1 MKKFMIFLLMAFL
14 YLGTCQAR
22 SEASHPDNAK
32 LKLLSWVT
40 PTPSQSFLT
49 RSADLQ
55 ADPDEVT
62 VQIDGVHE
70 GCAQAWITL
79 TALVNYD
86 QLSNFHYVWKL
97 DGEAL
102 VAQNGVVN
110 LVNNGQ
116 VLEFRPEALFSLVG
130 DNVLDA
136 PVTHEFTVEV
146 SYGDCSLSISPVHLF
161 TIDPM
166 TELQLF
172 LPPYACN
179 GQPTTTATA
188 ALVQGTTPD
197 AGYRWFVITA
207 TDTFTHVTASNQ
219 YVIPNDVLTVAE
231 KVGVIGLYN
240 NQVCNTTDTSWK
252 NIANDYF
259 QPMHSIT
266 ISGNNVIC
274 NGDSAVLV
282 AHVDPAN
289 EIVNDDEELSSPYSY
304 AWSNGTDKDTLVAY
318 TPGIYTV
325 TVTNN
330 NTHCEAIA
338 SVNVNVFGAD
348 LQLTANKLAVCNGE
362 QVVLNANLD
371 GFNNENIV
379 YSWNTNPV
387 QYGSTVAVIPT
398 ADAHQYIVTAQAGAC
413 QMADT
418 IDIQVSN
425 GVHYTTEV
433 TLGSPNSICL
443 GDESFFFATATP
455 AATYFE
461 WYVDGVQVPGENL
474 SHLLITFDDINMH
487 TVAAKA
493 VAASCDTSDLS
504 ELMGVVVNKKPAI
517 ALTGN
522 NVICNGDQAQ
532 ITASVTNETQGFTGY
547 VFNWSNNASENNPVL
562 TATQSGLYTLTVT
575 NSGTGCSAMADVNVT
590 VFGGDLQLTADQ
602 TVVCPNTPVVLN
614 ANLDG
619 FNNENIS
626 YQWTKVGGSVVG
638 NGSTITVTPQAT
650 SKYAVKATAGDCEM
664 KDTIEITVN
673 PATNYTTVIYNSQHS
688 NIYSNNGSRLNY
700 PAHYCEGQEI
710 ATYYVKDDASTGNS
724 TTLYNWYVDGIEVA
738 TAARNMIIPTGM
750 EVGSHY
756 VTAMAVV
763 SGCNTASMS
772 NSMNFIIHPAP
783 QVTISGNNVICN
795 GDTAFLTANATT
807 MPYQPNMP
815 SGLTYSYNYAWSDNA
830 NTQIDIITA
839 AGLYTVTAT
848 SLVTYTNHHTN
859 NLPVC
864 TATASVNVI
873 SSGAN
878 MQIVADRTVICAG
891 EYVTLGANFEGFV
904 NENASYVWT
913 LVNDNH
919 TQIATTSN
927 ITVNP
932 TADTSYALT
941 INAGE
946 CSISDTIEILVKATP
961 GTIAVTTEDASICA
975 GTTATIT
982 ATPDANAV
990 SYIWYQNGIE
1000 IPGATMSTITVT
1012 LNEAGTYKYTAKGV
1026 SANGCISDTVTNK
1039 PAEVTVIAAPEVT
1052 LAGNNI
1058 ICNGDNAEITATVT
1072 NAAANSTYTYYWSN
1086 NPNTSNAKL
1095 TTNVGGI
1102 YTVTVTNT
1110 TNNVN
1115 CVATASV
1122 EVITNGADLQI
1133 IADNTEICEG
1143 EHVTLSANFDGFVN
1157 ENATYQWR
1165 KLSAG
1170 SPVVATTANYTD
1182 FPTSNQ
1188 HYFLTVNAGDC
1199 SISDN
1204 IWIYVH
1210 ERPVTPSLNNAN
1222 PSIACEGQQVTFSV
1236 QGSTSALAANTY
1248 VWYVDGVEME
1258 GEHLASID
1266 LSFDNAGIYTVK
1278 ARTINQYGCASLQPS
1293 SPKSVTVVANP
1304 EITLS
1309 GNNVICNGDNAV
1321 ITANVT
1327 PSSTYTFTWSNG
1339 ATGSVLTTDIAGTYT
1354 VTATRTSPNCSA
1366 TATIEINTFGSD
1378 LQITADKV
1386 DICAGEYVTINANI
1400 DGYNNENVNYTWTSD
1415 PASTII
1421 NSSSIVVNPT
1431 QSTKYVVTAQA
1442 GDCSKKDSINIH
1454 VNAIPGNIAVAA
1466 SPAAICEGAQD
1477 TIYVTGDNTAD
1488 SYIWYQNGIEI
1499 PGQNLDTIIVTLN
1512 EAGSYSFA
1520 AKGVSNHGCVSEHAS
1535 TTPAVVTVNDT
1546 PEFTLTGNNIICNG
1560 AVATITATPAS
1571 YTYQWQGHAG
1581 SGNAHTYDAAGTYA
1595 VTATANGCSTVQTFN
1610 IYTNGSDLQVTA
1622 DRMEVCEGEMVVLN
1636 ANLDGFVNDNITY
1649 TWTGDSLTATTG
1661 STVSAVPSITGHVYT
1676 VVASTGDVDNACTMT
1691 GTIDITVHAAP
1702 SMMDVSLNTDDIICA
1717 GGQATF
1723 VATAQPNNVNYIW
1736 FQNGVQIPG
1745 ENLGTI
1751 TVNLNEP
1758 GTYVYSAMA
1767 IDQYGCTSAAAVA
1780 STTSVTDQGTYVGTN
1795 YSPVRVRVYDGWF
1808 IVPLTH
1814 YETYYEQGEQEEN
1827 VPGTVTLYFDL
1838 TTMLS
1843 DTVTVNAAPDFT
1855 LSGNNIIC
1863 NGATATIS
1871 ATSNTE
1877 DTYEY
1882 TWSNG
1887 QTGATFTTT
1896 TAGTYSV
1903 TATDGTCTSVQTF
1916 NIYTNGSDLQVYA
1929 DRMEVCEGEMVV
1941 LNANLDGFTNDNIS
1955 YVWDGHNMT
1964 SHNGSTVSAIPTVND
1979 HVYTVT
1985 ASTTG
1990 TNEGCTMTGTI
2001 NITVYPVP
2009 AQVTVEADRNLI
2021 CEGGQVTFHADGDAS
2036 AYIWYQNGIE
2046 IPGENQAYITRNFNE
2061 IGLYYLTA
2069 KAVSNHGCVSA
2080 QASDPAVV
2088 NVVMQPT
2095 VAITGDAIIC
2105 DGTDV
2110 QLFAQVNDT
2119 VAGMS
2124 GYQYDW
2130 RLFNYTLNSEEV
2142 TTEHFEEL
2150 WQLFYWMI
2158 TGHPYTT
2165 TDTTVET
2172 PQFLEDYVMS
2182 TSFDNTDHIT
2192 VSNLPAQDN
2201 PYIFTLI
2208 VTTPEGCRVV
2218 SDPYYVYVNSNP
2230 TVVATVSD
2238 TVICP
2243 NGEITATTHIGD
2255 GHQPGLNFQW
2265 QYAPAGTD
2273 NWQNI
2278 PFGLEPTLV
2287 TDMFSESVDLR
2298 VVVTQ
2303 NGVGNNS
2310 GCTATSDPVRVNV
2323 VIPQAIAAVVAV
2335 NGIDTF
2341 PATNICEGAQLY
2353 VTAYFED
2360 ENGERYIDSTHNY
2373 MWELNGIV
2381 MPDIHGPQF
2390 SAQAYIYDNDPVD
2403 YTYTAYI
2410 IYDVP
2415 GCQPM
2420 PMSSNTVHVRR
2431 NPIVTI
2437 DGTPNV
2443 CFYGNGVDDNN
2454 QPINNVI
2461 LTAWVDGVEDVDAT
2475 YTWYESGQL
2484 QDHHNGS
2491 ANIYKDNWTPTA
2503 LNPYIFTVEVTNG
2516 DGCSTISEPYYVN
2529 VYQKPYVNITNE
2541 TGTDIC
2547 QGGDVTLRASLNNYN
2562 DPMLTYQWYE
2572 NIAADGYAIPGAT
2585 HEFETFTPNETT
2597 NYIVKVTHL
2606 MDFTYEHCVAYDT
2619 ITVAINPRPTVDA
2632 MDDLVN
2638 VDTICEGRAVT
2649 MTVTNVTPG
2658 VAGGE
2663 VYTWYRN
2670 GVEIP
2675 DAHGINY
2682 VDYPTAVNG
2691 EPTVY
2696 VYGVSVTQE
2705 ASGCY
2710 SDITYIDTVLVNP
2723 NPALV
2728 LSTDPIVC
2736 TVSDETPNVVLAANV
2751 DPTPVTPITFR
2762 WMEDNTEIAVTDA
2775 DTLRLFK
2782 PYREYPYNFSVQ
2794 VVNDYGC
2801 SSEAFAT
2808 VYVNDSIVVN
2818 ITASEDSICLGGQVA
2833 LNAAL
2838 NDWNADMLTFQ
2849 WFDNGEEIAG
2859 ATTLNYVAT
2868 PSTEGS
2874 HEYTLTINQ
2883 LTSGCIATST
2893 VAEVYVNV
2901 IPEATASYVD
2911 LDATSICDG
2920 RTVVINAS
2928 VVDETGVTGGEV
2940 YTWYR
2945 NGEVIANVN
2954 GPVLVDNP
2962 MSVDNEPMIYHYG
2975 VSVRQTASGCESV
2988 IYNGL
2993 DNITVYPNPTIALVT
3008 DPIVCVEDSNNVI
3021 LTANVFPAPETEVS
3035 YLWFEDNDTI
3045 MTTTAN
3051 TLTLTKEYRDYPYSF
3066 SVMLLNEYGC
3076 SATADAQVYVNDS
3089 IVVTIT
3095 ATENNICVGGEIT
3108 LSATLNDWN
3117 ADMLTFQWSDNGEEI
3132 PGATMLHYTVVPTLD
3147 THVYTLTVNQL
3158 TSGCVA
3164 TSNEQEVVVNPIPV
3178 INGIQLSNNNIC
3190 FGGQLEITALVDNHV
3205 DGEVYTWYRNG
3216 ILMEGATAATIF
3228 DTPGIIDNNTQQYE
3242 YTAIVTRPAAGCVSM
3257 PVTSATVTVYPNPT
3271 PVITGDQ
3278 HVCETDSVFLIANVD
3293 TTGMAA
3299 GSLHYTW
3306 YESGQIR
3313 DNMGYNLGDSRFY
3326 AEYLYAR
3333 TEPYRFT
3340 VEVSRN
3346 TVENGCSATSA
3357 EYLVYV
3363 YPQPVVN
3370 ITATETQICEN
3381 GQVTLTANL
3390 NDYNAQNI
3398 TYQWYTV
3405 GEEYT
3410 QLAVGYDADG
3420 NYIYITD
3427 TTIVHNIIPGATSA
3441 TYTTSLTETTV
3452 IGVDVLQTNSTCTAN
3467 DEITIVVNPI
3477 PVVTAITVSEHE
3489 VCNGAQVIVYAT
3501 TEPAAEDIEGAV
3513 FTWYRNGVVIP
3524 GANMFTLQENV
3535 YTTDNHVTQYSYT
3548 AIVTLPASG
3557 CQSSNMLVNLAED
3570 YVNVNPAPSTVNI
3583 SGNNVICEG
3592 STTTLHAYSDVEGTF
3607 IWSNDVEGVD
3617 SIVVPAGVYT
3627 VTMLTAEGCEM
3638 TSEPFTVEAF
3648 GTDLLVSAS
3657 ATSICQG
3664 EHTTLYVNQDGW
3676 QGDVTYLWCED
3687 ANNSIATTVDVQP
3700 LATTTYH
3707 VTATVS
3713 STNGSCSQVGE
3724 VTIIVNPMPVIDSVT
3739 VSNTLICEG
3748 NQVTF
3753 TAFADENATS
3763 YIWYNNGIEIP
3774 GENQAVITYTFNQ
3787 AAVYNFSVKAIS
3799 NENCVA
3805 AVAVNAPAVTVTPA
3819 PTQVSI
3825 TGENVICFG
3834 TTAELVAHSDV
3845 EGTFAWSNGMTG
3857 DTINVTA
3864 GIYNVTVTTS
3874 EGCSLTSPDYVVES
3888 FGTDLIVSATET
3900 SICEGDHTTLSVDQ
3914 EGWNGNVTY
3923 EWSTGSTATTI
3934 DVTPVATT
3942 TYYVTATVN
3951 NEAGSCSTVGE
3962 ITITVNPRPATL
3974 ALLAVPDSVCVG
3986 EQYQVVAV
3994 DTTLA
3999 GNISGYIWYEN
4010 GVEMEGENQMYLTL
4024 SQDQAGVYRYA
4035 AKAISN
4041 EGCVS
4046 AHASAQVYVHVI
4058 AAPEAVV
4065 ISGNTTICNG
4075 GSTVLS
4081 ANVTPNEPATFA
4093 WYKNDVPMNTNTS
4106 SIVVTEAGSYKV
4118 EASFN
4123 GCTTVSAPVVVT
4135 VEQAPQ
4141 LQLTATESVIC
4152 VGGSTVIT
4160 AEATGWNNAD
4170 VNYNW
4175 NNGYQGSSY
4184 VFNATTAGTE
4194 TFIVNASQATSGCSA
4209 TDTITITVNAI
4220 PATPQI
4226 TVDNAIVCDG
4236 GQVTLQVANAIQ
4248 GATYT
4253 WYRNGT
4259 LIAGAT
4265 QATISDSPV
4274 TVDGDLTTYV
4284 YSVVATL
4291 PMSGC
4296 ESEASAN
4303 AIVTVIPTPVA
4314 TVSVDGNTTFCQGGS
4329 TTLHVNVSPAT
4340 NYSYQ
4345 WYKDNVLIEGATQ
4358 ADLVVSEVA
4367 RETAYNFSVVVT
4379 ANPGCN
4385 VTADAPA
4392 ITVLADPIVTA
4403 TISNDIVCVGGVAT
4417 LTAVVEGG
4425 VAGVN
4430 GLNDYTYEWY
4440 RNTPNTDP
4448 ANPSA
4453 TSQLV
4458 ATGPVYTTDG
4468 TEAPN
4473 NYTYWVVVNNAY
4485 NCNALSA
4492 PVNFS
4497 VVELP
4502 VVTITR
4508 VAEYDATVCDGGET
4522 AIKANVTGG
4531 YGEISYQWYKNG
4543 NLMPGENNQVLN
4555 IPVLS
4560 YGVNDT
4566 YTVEVTQTGV
4576 GCSNSASAAINTL
4589 VTVNPAYTVDI
4600 TGFGNVCEGGTLTLT
4615 ATVNNVIA
4623 GDVLSYQWYKIMNGE
4638 DAPINGANAA
4648 TYSTSDL
4655 LLGNSYEYF
4664 VVVNSSISGCT
4675 TISSTVPANVVA
4687 APSVAIQGA
4696 NTVCEGGSLTLN
4708 AFVTGGVDGTAYTY
4722 TWNWT
4727 GAANG
4732 SAVTAEPSYV
4742 PTLTANDY
4750 ATPYYF
4756 TVTISRTDNTGCT
4769 ATSAAHEVNVLAVPT
4784 VSVTADNAYV
4794 CQNGD
4799 VTLTAH
4805 VSPVGTYNYVWTI
4818 NGQQQAVNA
4827 ATVTTSMATVGAINA
4842 SVVVSAANAS
4852 ASCSATATLAVPVQV
4867 VAAPSVTIAA
4877 DHTTMCVGGTTTL
4890 TANVAVNGNI
4900 PADFSYQWAINGIEV
4915 DGAVANTFVQP
4926 LNAAGVYTYTLRVSQ
4941 NNNLGCNSTWSA
4953 PVTVQVAEQPVVT
4966 LSSVDGLDIC
4976 EGGSITLTA
4985 TVTNYGNTVN
4995 GVTNSNI
5002 YGPMTFDWTRNGA
5015 NVHQDANV
5023 NTAMKQFTETLNTI
5037 GNYNYTV
5044 TVDAAGYNCQPQ
5056 VSNAQTVNVVGNPSW
5071 TDVHV
5076 YSNNGTDACLGEMV
5090 YLMAAI
5096 QGGVSD
5102 GASSTNG
5109 HIQWVVTDENGNT
5122 VEVSGGLGGNSYDI
5136 PSVAGTY
5143 VYTPTFVG
5151 NIGSG
5156 CQLTNTGDVQV
5167 GVTVHELPTAVF
5179 TSGDGVSLCAN
5190 DGSASA
5196 ELVISFT
5203 GVAPFV
5209 YEVVDGNGNVVAHA
5223 TTLANTVSVFVSP
5236 TEQTTYRISLVQ
5248 DAYCENTALDANA
5261 IATVYVNEVTFDQNI
5276 FVSGCND
5283 NGQVTVF
5290 FNVISGN
5297 PAAAFTVTYENGT
5310 TYSGTISNG
5319 TATFAAPTTPGD
5331 YNATLTIDGCS
5342 YDIVIRVLVGDYG
5355 FGGTLPIM
5363 DQRWNDV
5370 VVVNNNPETNGG
5382 HTFVGF
5388 QWYHNGVAIPGA
5400 TYSNYQDKDGLNGFY
5415 SVELIEQDADGNM
5428 VTYMTCEMYFNT
5440 TSTVKV
5446 YPVPANVRQ
5455 EITIELDLT
5464 SEQLEGA
5471 VLDIYSVTGAHISH
5485 VTDLQPITKIEGFK
5499 AQGTYFGRILTGTNE
5514 IKTVK
5519 FVIVK

>member
-102 VAQNGVVN
+102 VADSGVVE

-116 VLEFRPEALFSLVG
+116 VLGFRPDSLFSLVG
-130 DNVLDA
+130 DNALDA

-166 TELQLF
+166 TELDLI
-172 LPPYACN
+172 LPPFACN
-179 GQPTTTATA
+179 GPQTTTVTA
-188 ALVQGTTPD
+188 ALVNGTTPD
-197 AGYRWFVITA
+197 AGYRWFVVINEDSTITHL
-207 TDTFTHVTASNQ
+207 TTTNQ
-219 YVIPNDVLTVAE
+219 YEIPNELMSVADSI
-231 KVGVIGLYN
+231 GVIGLYN
-240 NQVCNTTDTSWK
+240 NQVCNTSDTAWEVVP
-252 NIANDYF
+252 ANYTT
-259 QPMHSIT
+259 PMHSIT

-282 AHVDPAN
+282 AHVDPEAPEAPEAAEAN
-289 EIVNDDEELSSPYSY
+289 YYTYS
-304 AWSNGTDKDTLVAY
+304 WSNNTNNDTLTTY
-318 TPGIYTV
+318 TAGIYTV
-325 TVTNN
+325 TVTN
-330 NTHCEAIA
+330 
-338 SVNVNVFGAD
+338 S
-348 LQLTANKLAVCNGE
+348 Q
-362 QVVLNANLD
+362 
-371 GFNNENIV
+371 
-379 YSWNTNPV
+379 
-387 QYGSTVAVIPT
+387 
-398 ADAHQYIVTAQAGAC
+398 
-413 QMADT
+413 
-418 IDIQVSN
+418 
-425 GVHYTTEV
+425 
-433 TLGSPNSICL
+433 
-443 GDESFFFATATP
+443 
-455 AATYFE
+455 
-461 WYVDGVQVPGENL
+461 
-474 SHLLITFDDINMH
+474 
-487 TVAAKA
+487 
-493 VAASCDTSDLS
+493 
-504 ELMGVVVNKKPAI
+504 
-517 ALTGN
+517 
-522 NVICNGDQAQ
+522 
-532 ITASVTNETQGFTGY
+532 
-547 VFNWSNNASENNPVL
+547 
-562 TATQSGLYTLTVT
+562 
-575 NSGTGCSAMADVNVT
+575 TGC
-590 VFGGDLQLTADQ
+590 
-602 TVVCPNTPVVLN
+602 
-614 ANLDG
+614 
-619 FNNENIS
+619 
-626 YQWTKVGGSVVG
+626 
-638 NGSTITVTPQAT
+638 
-650 SKYAVKATAGDCEM
+650 
-664 KDTIEITVN
+664 
-673 PATNYTTVIYNSQHS
+673 
-688 NIYSNNGSRLNY
+688 
-700 PAHYCEGQEI
+700 
-710 ATYYVKDDASTGNS
+710 
-724 TTLYNWYVDGIEVA
+724 
-738 TAARNMIIPTGM
+738 
-750 EVGSHY
+750 
-756 VTAMAVV
+756 
-763 SGCNTASMS
+763 
-772 NSMNFIIHPAP
+772 
-783 QVTISGNNVICN
+783 
-795 GDTAFLTANATT
+795 TAF
-807 MPYQPNMP
+807 
-815 SGLTYSYNYAWSDNA
+815 
-830 NTQIDIITA
+830 
-839 AGLYTVTAT
+839 
-848 SLVTYTNHHTN
+848 
-859 NLPVC
+859 
-864 TATASVNVI
+864 ASVNVI
-873 SSGAN
+873 TSGAN
-878 MQIVADRTVICAG
+878 MQIIADKTVICAG

-904 NENASYVWT
+904 NENASYSWKKNGQLIGSASTITDNPQTTSTYVLT
-913 LVNDNH
+913 ITAGNCTISDSVLVTVN
-919 TQIATTSN
+919 TGTVYATTVTRHNGSEYCVGQENAYFTATTNQNPDPVFYNWYLDGVLIPGDNRGSLFLNDVQIGAHYLTAMAVVEGCNTATMAETVNFNVHAAPEVTITGNNVICNGDTAVLVAHASTMAIHPATGNTYQYKYEWSN
-927 ITVNP
+927 NQNSDFVASETNQIKVTEPGTYTVTVTNRVKRDGTWHTLCSTVATIEVTTFGGDLQITADKVNICDGEYVTINANLDGFNNENVEYTWISDPVSTIMNSSTIVVNP
-932 TADTSYALT
+932 TDTTKYVVTAQAGACSKQDSII
-941 INAGE
+941 INVNP
-946 CSISDTIEILVKATP
+946 IP
-961 GTIAVTTEDASICA
+961 GTIAVATTNATICEGA
-975 GTTATIT
+975 QATIT
-982 ATPDANAV
+982 ATPDANAA

-1000 IPGATMSTITVT
+1000 IPGENLSTIIVT
-1012 LNEAGTYKYTAKGV
+1012 LNEAGNYIYTAKGV
-1026 SANGCISDTVTNK
+1026 SANGCVSDTVTDK
-1039 PAEVTVIAAPEVT
+1039 PATVTVMAAPVLTIVGDNVICDGQTTNNISATDGYNSYLWTRPNGTTSTAATLNANAPGVYHLVATMNAQQGGCQATADFTVTQFGYDLQLTADKMELCLGDMVT
-1052 LAGNNI
+1052 LNADLDGNFDETITYNWQGSTGANLQSTSGSTVNAIPTTADTKTYTVTATNGVCNVVRSIQIVVHPTPDAPSITVGTTADICEGDQKAFTASDDFDSYIWYVDGVEIPGENLSQLVYHFDNAGSYTIGVKGVTEYGCVTSVSNITPVTVKPAPEFVLTGNNI
-1058 ICNGDNAEITATVT
+1058 ICNGATATIVAT
-1072 NAAANSTYTYYWSN
+1072 SAVANANYTYLWSDGTTIDTFETTVAGTYSVTASNGTCTSVQTFNIYTDGADLQLTADKMEICEGDMVVLNANLEGFTN
-1086 NPNTSNAKL
+1086 NNIAYAWSGDGLNATTGSTVSAVPTETGNVTYKVTAYTTGSNAGCTMKDSITITVHAAPAAVVPTL
-1095 TTNVGGI
+1095 TTNPDICPGDQATLTAVTTATESLVYVWFQNGI
-1102 YTVTVTNT
+1102 QVPGENLNTITVNLNEPGTYDYSVIAFNQYGCYSNAAPTESQIAGSATVTNT
-1110 TNNVN
+1110 T
-1115 CVATASV
+1115 
-1122 EVITNGADLQI
+1122 
-1133 IADNTEICEG
+1133 
-1143 EHVTLSANFDGFVN
+1143 
-1157 ENATYQWR
+1157 
-1165 KLSAG
+1165 
-1170 SPVVATTANYTD
+1170 
-1182 FPTSNQ
+1182 
-1188 HYFLTVNAGDC
+1188 
-1199 SISDN
+1199 
-1204 IWIYVH
+1204 
-1210 ERPVTPSLNNAN
+1210 
-1222 PSIACEGQQVTFSV
+1222 
-1236 QGSTSALAANTY
+1236 
-1248 VWYVDGVEME
+1248 
-1258 GEHLASID
+1258 
-1266 LSFDNAGIYTVK
+1266 
-1278 ARTINQYGCASLQPS
+1278 
-1293 SPKSVTVVANP
+1293 
-1304 EITLS
+1304 
-1309 GNNVICNGDNAV
+1309 
-1321 ITANVT
+1321 
-1327 PSSTYTFTWSNG
+1327 
-1339 ATGSVLTTDIAGTYT
+1339 
-1354 VTATRTSPNCSA
+1354 
-1366 TATIEINTFGSD
+1366 
-1378 LQITADKV
+1378 
-1386 DICAGEYVTINANI
+1386 VTIN
-1400 DGYNNENVNYTWTSD
+1400 NYLGWVIAGWVDLYQTSTT
-1415 PASTII
+1415 ST
-1421 NSSSIVVNPT
+1421 NDVVVP
-1431 QSTKYVVTAQA
+1431 
-1442 GDCSKKDSINIH
+1442 I
-1454 VNAIPGNIAVAA
+1454 
-1466 SPAAICEGAQD
+1466 
-1477 TIYVTGDNTAD
+1477 
-1488 SYIWYQNGIEI
+1488 
-1499 PGQNLDTIIVTLN
+1499 TLN
-1512 EAGSYSFA
+1512 TNSLQA
-1520 AKGVSNHGCVSEHAS
+1520 AQ
-1535 TTPAVVTVNDT
+1535 VTVHAAPD
-1546 PEFTLTGNNIICNG
+1546 FTLTGNNIICNG
-1560 AVATITATPAS
+1560 ATAEIT
-1571 YTYQWQGHAG
+1571 
-1581 SGNAHTYDAAGTYA
+1581 
-1595 VTATANGCSTVQTFN
+1595 
-1610 IYTNGSDLQVTA
+1610 
-1622 DRMEVCEGEMVVLN
+1622 
-1636 ANLDGFVNDNITY
+1636 
-1649 TWTGDSLTATTG
+1649 
-1661 STVSAVPSITGHVYT
+1661 
-1676 VVASTGDVDNACTMT
+1676 
-1691 GTIDITVHAAP
+1691 
-1702 SMMDVSLNTDDIICA
+1702 
-1717 GGQATF
+1717 
-1723 VATAQPNNVNYIW
+1723 
-1736 FQNGVQIPG
+1736 
-1745 ENLGTI
+1745 
-1751 TVNLNEP
+1751 
-1758 GTYVYSAMA
+1758 
-1767 IDQYGCTSAAAVA
+1767 
-1780 STTSVTDQGTYVGTN
+1780 
-1795 YSPVRVRVYDGWF
+1795 
-1808 IVPLTH
+1808 
-1814 YETYYEQGEQEEN
+1814 
-1827 VPGTVTLYFDL
+1827 
-1838 TTMLS
+1838 
-1843 DTVTVNAAPDFT
+1843 
-1855 LSGNNIIC
+1855 
-1863 NGATATIS
+1863 
-1871 ATSNTE
+1871 ATSNTD
-1877 DTYEY
+1877 DTYTY
-1882 TWSNG
+1882 AWSDGN
-1887 QTGATFTTT
+1887 TGATFTTT

-1916 NIYTNGSDLQVYA
+1916 NIYTNGSDLQITA

-1941 LNANLDGFTNDNIS
+1941 LNANLDGFTNDNIE
-1955 YVWDGHNMT
+1955 YEWNGHHLISNT
-1964 SHNGSTVSAIPTVND
+1964 NGATVNTAYGPSVAAIPAATGAGN
-1979 HVYTVT
+1979 HTYTVT

-1990 TNEGCTMTGTI
+1990 TNAGCTMTGSI

-2009 AQVTVEADRNLI
+2009 EQVTVVADRNTV
-2021 CEGGQVTFHADGDAS
+2021 CEGGQITFHASGNAP
-2036 AYIWYQNGIE
+2036 AYIWYQNGVE
-2046 IPGENQAYITRNFNE
+2046 IAGENHAYITVNFNE
-2061 IGLYYLTA
+2061 IGTYYLTA
-2069 KAVSNHGCVSA
+2069 KAVSSHGCVSA
-2080 QASDPAVV
+2080 QASAPAVV

-2095 VAITGDAIIC
+2095 VAIAGDAIIC
-2105 DGTDV
+2105 QDSAV
-2110 QLFAQVNDT
+2110 VLYANLNDIDPNLDYT
-2119 VAGMS
+2119 
-2124 GYQYDW
+2124 YEW
-2130 RLFNYTLNSEEV
+2130 RLYNYTVGDNQV
-2142 TTEHFEEL
+2142 TIPATWF
-2150 WQLFYWMI
+2150 
-2158 TGHPYTT
+2158 
-2165 TDTTVET
+2165 T
-2172 PQFLEDYVMS
+2172 P
-2182 TSFDNTDHIT
+2182 SFDIT
-2192 VSNLPAQDN
+2192 LPDFPGYLQGTPILVMNGDDAFISTPLPAQDE
-2201 PYIFTLI
+2201 PYIFTVV
-2208 VTTPEGCRVV
+2208 VTTPEGCRVE
-2218 SDPYYVYVNSNP
+2218 SEPYYVYVNANP
-2230 TVVATVSD
+2230 QVVATVSD
-2238 TVICP
+2238 SIICP
-2243 NGEITATTHIGD
+2243 NGEITANAHIGD

-2323 VIPQAIAAVVAV
+2323 VIPQAIASVVAV
-2335 NGIDTF
+2335 NGNETV

-3076 SATADAQVYVNDS
+3076 STTADAQVYVNANP
-3089 IVVTIT
+3089 VVTIT

-3676 QGDVTYLWCED
+3676 QGNVTYLWCED
-3687 ANNSIATTVDVQP
+3687 ANNSTATTVDVQP

-3763 YIWYNNGIEIP
+3763 YIWYNNGFEIP

-3787 AAVYNFSVKAIS
+3787 VGVYNFSVKAIS

-3974 ALLAVPDSVCVG
+3974 VLVAVPDSVCVG

-4046 AHASAQVYVHVI
+4046 AYASAQVYVHVI

-4081 ANVTPNEPATFA
+4081 ANVTPNEPSTFA

-4141 LQLTATESVIC
+4141 LQLTATETEIC
-4152 VGGSTVIT
+4152 VGGTTVIT

-4265 QATISDSPV
+4265 QATISESPV

-4842 SVVVSAANAS
+4842 TVVVSAANAS

>member
-1 MKKFMIFLLMAFL
+1 MAFL

-102 VAQNGVVN
+102 VADSGVVE

-116 VLEFRPEALFSLVG
+116 VLGFRPDSLFSLVG
-130 DNVLDA
+130 DNALDA

-166 TELQLF
+166 TELDLI
-172 LPPYACN
+172 LPPFACN
-179 GQPTTTATA
+179 GPQTTTVTA
-188 ALVQGTTPD
+188 ALVNGTTPD
-197 AGYRWFVITA
+197 AGYKWFVVINEDSTITHL
-207 TDTFTHVTASNQ
+207 TTTNQ
-219 YVIPNDVLTVAE
+219 YEIPNELMSVADSI
-231 KVGVIGLYN
+231 GVIGLYN
-240 NQVCNTTDTSWK
+240 NQVCNTSDTAWEVVP
-252 NIANDYF
+252 ANYTT
-259 QPMHSIT
+259 PMHSIT

-282 AHVDPAN
+282 AHVDPAS
-289 EIVNDDEELSSPYSY
+289 ETEVEGIDAEPETISSYQY
-304 AWSNGTDKDTLVAY
+304 HWSNGTDKDTLVAY
-318 TPGIYTV
+318 TGGIYTV
-325 TVTNN
+325 TVTNSL
-330 NTHCEAIA
+330 TGCTAFA
-338 SVNVNVFGAD
+338 SVNVITSGANMQIVAD
-348 LQLTANKLAVCNGE
+348 RTVICAGE
-362 QVVLNANLD
+362 
-371 GFNNENIV
+371 
-379 YSWNTNPV
+379 Y
-387 QYGSTVAVIPT
+387 
-398 ADAHQYIVTAQAGAC
+398 
-413 QMADT
+413 
-418 IDIQVSN
+418 
-425 GVHYTTEV
+425 V
-433 TLGSPNSICL
+433 TLGANFEGFVNENASYVWTKVGQTTPIATTSNITVNPDVTTKYVLTVNAGDCHISDSIEITVNALPATLTVTPTTATICEGAQATL
-443 GDESFFFATATP
+443 TATVAEEGATAP
-455 AATYFE
+455 ASYI
-461 WYVDGVQVPGENL
+461 WYQNGIEIPGENL
-474 SHLLITFDDINMH
+474 SSIAVNLNEAGAFEYK
-487 TVAAKA
+487 AKA
-493 VAASCDTSDLS
+493 VSADGCVSAEGTAAT
-504 ELMGVVVNKKPAI
+504 VTVNAAPEFT
-517 ALTGN
+517 LTGN
-522 NVICNGDQAQ
+522 MVVCNGDTAV
-532 ITASVTNETQGFTGY
+532 ITATK
-547 VFNWSNNASENNPVL
+547 NASYHYAWSEGNL
-562 TATQSGLYTLTVT
+562 ITTADTNVFRTVTAGTYSLVVTANGCTTTQSFV
-575 NSGTGCSAMADVNVT
+575 VNT
-590 VFGGDLQLTADQ
+590 FGGDLHVTADQ

-650 SKYAVKATAGDCEM
+650 SKYAVKATAGNCEM
-664 KDTIEITVN
+664 NDTIEITVN

-688 NIYSNNGSRLNY
+688 NIYSNNGSRLDY

-795 GDTAFLTANATT
+795 GDTAFMTANATT

-815 SGLTYSYNYAWSDNA
+815 SGLSYSYNYNWSNNV
-830 NTQIDIITA
+830 NTQIDSIATA
-839 AGLYTVTAT
+839 GTYTVTAT
-848 SLVTYTNHHTN
+848 SLVTYTGKHTN

-932 TADTSYALT
+932 
-941 INAGE
+941 
-946 CSISDTIEILVKATP
+946 
-961 GTIAVTTEDASICA
+961 DA
-975 GTTATIT
+975 
-982 ATPDANAV
+982 
-990 SYIWYQNGIE
+990 
-1000 IPGATMSTITVT
+1000 
-1012 LNEAGTYKYTAKGV
+1012 TAKY
-1026 SANGCISDTVTNK
+1026 A
-1039 PAEVTVIAAPEVT
+1039 
-1052 LAGNNI
+1052 
-1058 ICNGDNAEITATVT
+1058 
-1072 NAAANSTYTYYWSN
+1072 
-1086 NPNTSNAKL
+1086 
-1095 TTNVGGI
+1095 
-1102 YTVTVTNT
+1102 
-1110 TNNVN
+1110 
-1115 CVATASV
+1115 
-1122 EVITNGADLQI
+1122 
-1133 IADNTEICEG
+1133 
-1143 EHVTLSANFDGFVN
+1143 
-1157 ENATYQWR
+1157 
-1165 KLSAG
+1165 
-1170 SPVVATTANYTD
+1170 
-1182 FPTSNQ
+1182 
-1188 HYFLTVNAGDC
+1188 LTVNAGDC
-1199 SISDN
+1199 SISD
-1204 IWIYVH
+1204 
-1210 ERPVTPSLNNAN
+1210 
-1222 PSIACEGQQVTFSV
+1222 
-1236 QGSTSALAANTY
+1236 
-1248 VWYVDGVEME
+1248 
-1258 GEHLASID
+1258 
-1266 LSFDNAGIYTVK
+1266 
-1278 ARTINQYGCASLQPS
+1278 
-1293 SPKSVTVVANP
+1293 
-1304 EITLS
+1304 
-1309 GNNVICNGDNAV
+1309 
-1321 ITANVT
+1321 
-1327 PSSTYTFTWSNG
+1327 
-1339 ATGSVLTTDIAGTYT
+1339 
-1354 VTATRTSPNCSA
+1354 
-1366 TATIEINTFGSD
+1366 TIEI
-1378 LQITADKV
+1378 
-1386 DICAGEYVTINANI
+1386 
-1400 DGYNNENVNYTWTSD
+1400 
-1415 PASTII
+1415 
-1421 NSSSIVVNPT
+1421 IVKAV
-1431 QSTKYVVTAQA
+1431 
-1442 GDCSKKDSINIH
+1442 
-1454 VNAIPGNIAVAA
+1454 PGTIAVATTNA
-1466 SPAAICEGAQD
+1466 TICEGAQ
-1477 TIYVTGDNTAD
+1477 
-1488 SYIWYQNGIEI
+1488 
-1499 PGQNLDTIIVTLN
+1499 
-1512 EAGSYSFA
+1512 
-1520 AKGVSNHGCVSEHAS
+1520 
-1535 TTPAVVTVNDT
+1535 
-1546 PEFTLTGNNIICNG
+1546 
-1560 AVATITATPAS
+1560 ATITATP
-1571 YTYQWQGHAG
+1571 
-1581 SGNAHTYDAAGTYA
+1581 DA
-1595 VTATANGCSTVQTFN
+1595 
-1610 IYTNGSDLQVTA
+1610 
-1622 DRMEVCEGEMVVLN
+1622 
-1636 ANLDGFVNDNITY
+1636 
-1649 TWTGDSLTATTG
+1649 
-1661 STVSAVPSITGHVYT
+1661 
-1676 VVASTGDVDNACTMT
+1676 
-1691 GTIDITVHAAP
+1691 
-1702 SMMDVSLNTDDIICA
+1702 
-1717 GGQATF
+1717 
-1723 VATAQPNNVNYIW
+1723 
-1736 FQNGVQIPG
+1736 
-1745 ENLGTI
+1745 
-1751 TVNLNEP
+1751 
-1758 GTYVYSAMA
+1758 
-1767 IDQYGCTSAAAVA
+1767 
-1780 STTSVTDQGTYVGTN
+1780 
-1795 YSPVRVRVYDGWF
+1795 
-1808 IVPLTH
+1808 
-1814 YETYYEQGEQEEN
+1814 
-1827 VPGTVTLYFDL
+1827 
-1838 TTMLS
+1838 
-1843 DTVTVNAAPDFT
+1843 NAA
-1855 LSGNNIIC
+1855 S
-1863 NGATATIS
+1863 
-1871 ATSNTE
+1871 
-1877 DTYEY
+1877 
-1882 TWSNG
+1882 
-1887 QTGATFTTT
+1887 
-1896 TAGTYSV
+1896 
-1903 TATDGTCTSVQTF
+1903 
-1916 NIYTNGSDLQVYA
+1916 
-1929 DRMEVCEGEMVV
+1929 
-1941 LNANLDGFTNDNIS
+1941 
-1955 YVWDGHNMT
+1955 
-1964 SHNGSTVSAIPTVND
+1964 
-1979 HVYTVT
+1979 
-1985 ASTTG
+1985 
-1990 TNEGCTMTGTI
+1990 
-2001 NITVYPVP
+2001 
-2009 AQVTVEADRNLI
+2009 
-2021 CEGGQVTFHADGDAS
+2021 
-2036 AYIWYQNGIE
+2036 YIWYQNGIE
-2046 IPGENQAYITRNFNE
+2046 IPGENLSTIIVTLNEAGNYIYTAKGVSANGCVSDTVTDKPATVTVMAAPVVTLTGNNVVCNGDTAEIHVNVLPTAGDYSYAWNAGVPTNAAVMKTATGGIYTVTVTNNSTQCQTIASVEVFTNGANAQIVADRTVICAGEYVTLGANFEGFVNENASYVWYKVGNTTPIATTSNITVNPNATTKYALTVNAGDCSISDTIEITVHEIPSKPDLELSDRSICAGEQVTLTADHPGSGNNYTYTWYQNGIEIAGENTREITVTLNEAGEYMYRVSRTNAYGCTSQLTTPTNDTKVTVYATPQITLSGNNLICNGDSAVIVASVLPEETHGPHSDYTYEYAWSNGTDKDTLVVYAGGVYTLTVTNTAHDLNCYATASVEVMTSGADMQIIADNTVICEGEYVTLRANFDGFVNENASYEWTADGDVVGNGANLTVNPDANTTYVLTVNAGNCSIADSIDITVHERPEKASVVLSANTICAGGQVTAEVTNHHHGYSYIWYVNGQELAGENRSELTLNLNEAGDYVFQARTISEYGCQAAQLPAVTPERTVTVVVTPQITLSGNNVICNGDSAVIVASVLPEETHGPHSDYRYEYAWSNGTENDTLVAYVGGIYTLTVTNVAHHGINCQATASVNVITTGADLQLVADKMEICEGEMITLNANNDGFINE
-2061 IGLYYLTA
+2061 NVSYAWEGNGLNAYEGSTVSATPVVDASGLVKYVVTATAGNCTMIDSISINVIKVDTVYTTLQDMNTICVNNQITAIATTVPEAAATEFTWFLNGLELPGENQPTITLNMNEEGTYTLAA
-2069 KAVSNHGCVSA
+2069 KAVVEGCTYAPVSE
-2080 QASDPAVV
+2080 PVTFNV
-2088 NVVMQPT
+2088 NNNPT
-2095 VAITGDAIIC
+2095 VMITGDPIIC
-2105 DGTDV
+2105 EGNTV
-2110 QLFAQVNDT
+2110 VLHAQLNDT
-2119 VAGMS
+2119 VPGMEN
-2124 GYQYDW
+2124 YNYDW
-2130 RLFNYTLNSEEV
+2130 RLYNYSLLATSHPEWTGNFIVISIPVFPYFVLWPETEEV
-2142 TTEHFEEL
+2142 
-2150 WQLFYWMI
+2150 
-2158 TGHPYTT
+2158 P
-2165 TDTTVET
+2165 D
-2172 PQFLEDYVMS
+2172 PDDPAFLDYVMHS
-2182 TSFDNTDHIT
+2182 TAYQGTDSLV
-2192 VSNLPAQDN
+2192 VSDLQAQDY
-2201 PYIFTLI
+2201 PYIFTLV
-2208 VTTPEGCRVV
+2208 VTNEQGCRVA
-2218 SDPYYVYVNSNP
+2218 SDPYYVYVNADP

-2238 TVICP
+2238 TVICA
-2243 NGEITATTHIGD
+2243 NGEITATAHIGD

-2323 VIPQAIAAVVAV
+2323 VIPQAIASVVAV
-2335 NGIDTF
+2335 NGNETV

-2585 HEFETFTPNETT
+2585 HEYETFTPNETT

-2751 DPTPVTPITFR
+2751 DPTPVTPIIFR

-2868 PSTEGS
+2868 PSIEGS

-3076 SATADAQVYVNDS
+3076 SATADAQVYVNANP
-3089 IVVTIT
+3089 VVTIT

-3164 TSNEQEVVVNPIPV
+3164 TSNEQEVVVSPIPV

-3535 YTTDNHVTQYSYT
+3535 YTTDNQVTQYSYT

-3676 QGDVTYLWCED
+3676 QGNVTYLWCED
-3687 ANNSIATTVDVQP
+3687 ANNSTATTVDVQP

-3763 YIWYNNGIEIP
+3763 YIWYNNGFEIP

-3787 AAVYNFSVKAIS
+3787 VGVYNFSVKAIS

-3974 ALLAVPDSVCVG
+3974 ALIAVPDSVCVG
-3986 EQYQVVAV
+3986 EQYQVVAA
-3994 DTTLA
+3994 DTTFA

-4046 AHASAQVYVHVI
+4046 AYASAQVYVHVI

-4093 WYKNDVPMNTNTS
+4093 WYKNDVPMNINTS

-4265 QATISDSPV
+4265 QATISESPV

-4358 ADLVVSEVA
+4358 VDLVVSEVA

-5056 VSNAQTVNVVGNPSW
+5056 VSNTQTVNVVGNPSW